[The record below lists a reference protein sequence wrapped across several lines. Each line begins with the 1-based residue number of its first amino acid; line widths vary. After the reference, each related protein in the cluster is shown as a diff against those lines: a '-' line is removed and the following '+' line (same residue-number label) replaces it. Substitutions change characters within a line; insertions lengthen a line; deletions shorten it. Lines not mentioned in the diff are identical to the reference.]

1 MKKKFR
7 WSFRSKLM
15 TFVFLICL
23 VLIGLVYALSVL
35 SLEPAYNRRIR
46 EDLSATLNNLV
57 SLMDNADHP
66 LTTPGLLGIPQRT
79 TAFNDQLSSLIQSG
93 QLSGLCVEIATSA
106 GQKVFSMEALPTTC
120 LLHTGKL
127 LASSSSGLSVIDA
140 EIASQMRYI
149 TIVDGQV
156 TRVLENSS
164 TGAQQLVMGK
174 LTADGSYTVL
184 VSTDLARI
192 PQAAAVL
199 AGQMKWVALLLLAVS
214 LAGAWIFSTIFTR
227 PLRQLSGAAR
237 EMARGNYKVQVEE
250 EGQDEVADLAR
261 DFNFM
266 AREVDRS
273 ARLQQ
278 ELIANISHDLRTPL
292 TLIKG
297 YAETLRDLTG
307 DDAQKR
313 TQQLNVIV
321 DETDRLSALVNS
333 VMDLSKIGTG
343 AEKPQM
349 VDFDLAQL
357 CDEVAQRYEDVCAKN
372 GYTLE
377 THTDEE
383 CLVHA
388 DAAMLERVLHNLLG
402 NALHHVG
409 PDGWLGLSAKPLPG
423 GGCRVEVSDHGCG
436 IPAEDLPH
444 LFDKYYRSRQDAGK
458 VGNGLGLS
466 ITKAILQSHG
476 FRFGV
481 ESTVGQGSV
490 FWFEAAAPGQPPRA
504 QGK

>member
-23 VLIGLVYALSVL
+23 VLIGLVYALSVFL
-35 SLEPAYNRRIR
+35 LEPAYNRRIR
-46 EDLSATLNNLV
+46 EDLSASLDNLV
-57 SLMDNADHP
+57 SLMDSADYP

-79 TAFNDQLSSLIQSG
+79 DEFNDQLSSLIQSG
-93 QLSGLCVEIATSA
+93 QLSGLCVEIATTT
-106 GQKVFSMEALPTTC
+106 GQKVFAMEALPTTC

-127 LASSSSGLSVIDA
+127 LASNSSGLAVIDA
-140 EIASQMRYI
+140 EIANQMRYI
-149 TIVDGQV
+149 TITPGQV
-156 TRVLENSS
+156 TRGLENSS
-164 TGAQQLVMGK
+164 TGAQQLVMGR

-184 VSTDLARI
+184 MSTDLARI

-199 AGQMKWVALLLLAVS
+199 ADQMKWVALLLLGIS

-227 PLRQLSGAAR
+227 PLRQLSGAAK
-237 EMARGNYKVQVEE
+237 EMARGNYKVQVEA

-307 DDAQKR
+307 DDAEKR

-388 DAAMLERVLHNLLG
+388 DAAMLERVLHNLMG

-423 GGCRVEVSDHGCG
+423 GGCRVEVADHGCG
-436 IPAEDLPH
+436 IPAEGLPH
-444 LFDKYYRSRQDAGK
+444 LYDKIYRSRQDAGK

-466 ITKAILQSHG
+466 ITLAILLSHG

-481 ESTVGQGSV
+481 ESTVGKGSV
-490 FWFEAAAPGQPPRA
+490 FWFEAAAPGQPPRTSN
-504 QGK
+504 K

>member
-1 MKKKFR
+1 M
-7 WSFRSKLM
+7 
-15 TFVFLICL
+15 
-23 VLIGLVYALSVL
+23 
-35 SLEPAYNRRIR
+35 
-46 EDLSATLNNLV
+46 
-57 SLMDNADHP
+57 
-66 LTTPGLLGIPQRT
+66 
-79 TAFNDQLSSLIQSG
+79 
-93 QLSGLCVEIATSA
+93 
-106 GQKVFSMEALPTTC
+106 
-120 LLHTGKL
+120 
-127 LASSSSGLSVIDA
+127 
-140 EIASQMRYI
+140 
-149 TIVDGQV
+149 
-156 TRVLENSS
+156 TRVLENPS

-250 EGQDEVADLAR
+250 KGQDEVADLAR

-423 GGCRVEVSDHGCG
+423 GGCRVEVADHGCG